1 MTKKRLSDL
10 LRAEVQKSPDLE
22 TEAGQEIPS
31 DQPLESDTA
40 LPELEISPEITEEPS
55 AMNTSEDLR
64 NKRTGT
70 TKADLEATVAE
81 LKEALYK
88 AQSRENSLQQQIIDL
103 QSSLQTQNKLVQDAQ
118 KELEQV
124 NVLKAEFEQAK
135 ELILKLSET
144 NSKKPSEGIT
154 PSTPSRQGD
163 DSLKSQK
170 LSLKKLPYHVIHL
183 PAEIS
188 KLSDNDIGWVD

>member
-1 MTKKRLSDL
+1 MNKKRLSDL

-31 DQPLESDTA
+31 DQHLESDTA

-55 AMNTSEDLR
+55 AMNISEDLR

-70 TKADLEATVAE
+70 TKAELEATVAE

-88 AQSRENSLQQQIIDL
+88 AQSRENSLQKQIIDL

-144 NSKKPSEGIT
+144 NSKKPSEAIT
-154 PSTPSRQGD
+154 SSRPGD
-163 DSLKSQK
+163 DSLRSQK

>member
-55 AMNTSEDLR
+55 AMNISEDLR

-103 QSSLQTQNKLVQDAQ
+103 QSNLQTQNKLVQDAQ

-154 PSTPSRQGD
+154 PSRQGD
-163 DSLKSQK
+163 DSLRSQK